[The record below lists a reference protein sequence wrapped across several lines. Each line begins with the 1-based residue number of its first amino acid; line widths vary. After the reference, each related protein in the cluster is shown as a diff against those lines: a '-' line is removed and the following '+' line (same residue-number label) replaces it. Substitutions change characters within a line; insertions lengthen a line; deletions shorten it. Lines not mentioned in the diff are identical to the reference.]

1 MASSFAV
8 SVDQY
13 PLLRQF
19 TYEPIIH
26 IKNKRESSQ
35 EWDAMRLADKTILIP
50 AAGLGIGC
58 VGALA
63 CVTKGARV
71 IATDRDLLQG
81 LDMECHRIDDHFLD
95 SCVIRVVPDRP
106 GLSIK
111 MKPAS
116 LQTHFYRE

>member
-1 MASSFAV
+1 
-8 SVDQY
+8 
-13 PLLRQF
+13 
-19 TYEPIIH
+19 
-26 IKNKRESSQ
+26 
-35 EWDAMRLADKTILIP
+35 MRLADQTILI
-50 AAGLGIGC
+50 AAVGQGTWRA
-58 VGALA
+58 GALA

-95 SCVIRVVPDRP
+95 SCVIRNAAHVVPALL

-116 LQTHFYRE
+116 LQTLFYRE